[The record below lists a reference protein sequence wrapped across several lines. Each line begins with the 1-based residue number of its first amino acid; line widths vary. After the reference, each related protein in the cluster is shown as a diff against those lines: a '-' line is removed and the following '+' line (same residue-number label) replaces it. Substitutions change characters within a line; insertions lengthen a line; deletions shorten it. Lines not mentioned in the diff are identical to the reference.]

1 MDHLLYALAWLAFGL
16 THSGLAGGKGR
27 AWLGRGYRLAYNLV
41 AVVQFA
47 LVAWAGVATLG
58 DRPPF
63 PLPAWALAGLGA
75 VHVGGWVALVWSAR
89 FYDLGRLAGTTQ
101 WRRPDL
107 PADEG
112 LRLDGPHAY
121 VRHPLYA
128 AGHLILWG
136 AAVSPLGLATA
147 VWGSLYLLV
156 GAAFEERR
164 LLRLYGDG
172 YARYRARVPS
182 LVPWRGRAI

>member
-1 MDHLLYALAWLAFGL
+1 MDHFVYALAWLAFGL
-16 THSGLAGGKGR
+16 THTGLAGGRGR
-27 AWLGRGYRLAYNLV
+27 ARLGRGHRLAYNLV

-47 LVAWAGVATLG
+47 LVAAVGVATLG

-63 PLPAWALAGLGA
+63 PLPGWALAGLGV
-75 VHVGGWVALVWSAR
+75 VHVGGWMALVWSAR

-164 LLRLYGDG
+164 LLRLYGDD